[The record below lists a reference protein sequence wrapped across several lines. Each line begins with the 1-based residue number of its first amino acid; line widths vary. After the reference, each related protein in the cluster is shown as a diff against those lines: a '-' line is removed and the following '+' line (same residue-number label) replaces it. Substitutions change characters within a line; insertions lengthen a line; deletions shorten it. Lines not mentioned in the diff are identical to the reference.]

1 MKITDFAVEVTK
13 IEGKK
18 KQVNIAQI
26 KEILKVI
33 NILTDG
39 EFYKS
44 IRKLGKET
52 VHQRGVLYH
61 IIMEHKLKK

>member
-13 IEGKK
+13 LEGKK

-26 KEILKVI
+26 MEVLKVV

-39 EFYKS
+39 WLYKH
-44 IRKLGKET
+44 IRKLSKNE
-52 VHQRGVLYH
+52 VENLR
-61 IIMEHKLKK
+61 IEKLLKWKKK